1 MRCIFLSLRRNI
13 LPLLFVLLA
22 ICFVIFSRSNLTAA
36 TNGLTLW
43 ATCVV
48 PSLFPFFVIS
58 NLLSQ
63 TKVVSFVGKLLDKL
77 MRPLFNVP
85 GIGGFAFVMGL
96 ISGYPVGAKIV
107 SDFREQGLVTKDE
120 GERMLAFTNNSG
132 PLFII
137 SSVGISLFG
146 DTTTGLLL
154 LCTHILACV
163 TVGILLGKFSK
174 KSDEEFRR
182 RNFLSKINLHNN
194 ENILTSIKRNNNII
208 HNFNN
213 NIHIRDSKIRSQHIN
228 HNYKNRIH
236 NNSKLISVQHKSKSV
251 SKSNELTFKNLGEV
265 LGNSINS
272 SISTILMIGGFVVIF
287 SVIISILNQTGA
299 LTAISKLFY
308 PVLAFLDF
316 DYNFAEPL
324 FSGIIEL
331 TNGVNLVSGIHTKM
345 ISQNIILCAFLLGFG
360 GFSVLLQVWSII
372 AKTDLSIKKYMI
384 GKFLQGI
391 FATCYTFLA
400 LKFIPFI
407 NLDVV
412 QTSSTIPQSG
422 IDLLPNSTATAESGI
437 NFLSASTTTEFLQSF
452 FYDFGVFVLLLFA
465 VLTIFY
471 IFRKVYDKVL
481 N

>member
-13 LPLLFVLLA
+13 LPFLFVLLA

-96 ISGYPVGAKIV
+96 ISGYPVGAKVV

-163 TVGILLGKFSK
+163 TVVILLVKFSK

-182 RNFLSKINLHNN
+182 RIRHMKSHAINRNVNARTNKQKSTPNFHNVT
-194 ENILTSIKRNNNII
+194 L
-208 HNFNN
+208 
-213 NIHIRDSKIRSQHIN
+213 
-228 HNYKNRIH
+228 
-236 NNSKLISVQHKSKSV
+236 
-251 SKSNELTFKNLGEV
+251 KNLGEV

-308 PVLAFLDF
+308 PVLAFLGF

-324 FSGIIEL
+324 VSGIIEL

-372 AKTDLSIKKYMI
+372 AKTDLSIKKYLV

-391 FATCYTFLA
+391 FAACYTFLA

-412 QTSSTIPQSG
+412 QTSSTIPQNG
-422 IDLLPNSTATAESGI
+422 IELLSNSNATESGI
-437 NFLSASTTTEFLQSF
+437 NFISASTTTEFLQSF

-465 VLTIFY
+465 VFTIFY

-481 N
+481 S